1 MEVHNHKK
9 LTHIHKN
16 GYNVSRVQVHINT
29 HNTERYLPQS
39 HLSWLLIP
47 QAQNPYASHALPP
60 AISEK
65 SHALD
70 LSVYASSNAEHP
82 PQLPDMR

>member
-1 MEVHNHKK
+1 
-9 LTHIHKN
+9 
-16 GYNVSRVQVHINT
+16 
-29 HNTERYLPQS
+29 
-39 HLSWLLIP
+39 LLIP

-82 PQLPDMR
+82 PQLPDMRKCANEIHYYKMVTKSRGKACSN